1 METSPKNVSH
11 IDSVLWNCMALN
23 FVFFTLLLTRGLPVS
38 LQTGPC
44 NLYFP
49 SSLALCRLV
58 PHQIKAGPVTVSVSK
73 QPANCVSQQT
83 YKVVRLSRLAPWGR
97 LQPPSKDH
105 CHLQDCGSGGS
116 CCICRYGTSISLLF
130 VWSSET
136 LPVCFFCILA
146 HFLNAPHVIHCQEI
160 MNNVKWMDE

>member
-1 METSPKNVSH
+1 MYLTLTQFSETVWPL
-11 IDSVLWNCMALN
+11 ILC
-23 FVFFTLLLTRGLPVS
+23 
-38 LQTGPC
+38 
-44 NLYFP
+44 
-49 SSLALCRLV
+49 SSLCYLPGGC
-58 PHQIKAGPVTVSVSK
+58 QSVSK
-73 QPANCVSQQT
+73 QGLAISTSHHPWLCADSSLTRSKLGLWLCQSANSQQT

>member
-23 FVFFTLLLTRGLPVS
+23 FVFFTLLLTRELPVS

-44 NLYFP
+44 SLYFP

-58 PHQIKAGPVTVSVSK
+58 PHQIKAGPVTVSQQTASK
-73 QPANCVSQQT
+73 LCQPANLQSSKAKQIGT
-83 YKVVRLSRLAPWGR
+83 LGR

-105 CHLQDCGSGGS
+105 CHLQDCGSRGS

>member
-1 METSPKNVSH
+1 
-11 IDSVLWNCMALN
+11 MALN

-83 YKVVRLSRLAPWGR
+83 YKVVRLSRLAPWGDF
-97 LQPPSKDH
+97 SH
-105 CHLQDCGSGGS
+105 HLKTTA
-116 CCICRYGTSISLLF
+116 ICRIVAQVVVAASADMELPFLYFLSGVQRPFQYVSF
-130 VWSSET
+130 VS
-136 LPVCFFCILA
+136 
-146 HFLNAPHVIHCQEI
+146 
-160 MNNVKWMDE
+160 